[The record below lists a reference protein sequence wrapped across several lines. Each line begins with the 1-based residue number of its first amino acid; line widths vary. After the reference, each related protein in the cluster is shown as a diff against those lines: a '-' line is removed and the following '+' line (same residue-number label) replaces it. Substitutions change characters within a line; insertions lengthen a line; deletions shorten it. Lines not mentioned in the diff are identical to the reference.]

1 MSIVCSRATSDRA
14 PSGFQSHFSR
24 SFTLFLKKLGL
35 ADAGRTQSSTHHA
48 AFAGWVWWKRIS
60 TMGEPFDTL
69 KSDSREQKRNF
80 VSHSPGVWVTFSH
93 TTSSIRMKI
102 FYLSKID
109 ELEIEEVENLALY
122 FFLLLVILYCATA
135 HCVKKCNVDR
145 ANNLWII

>member
-1 MSIVCSRATSDRA
+1 MSIAARRDIRA
-14 PSGFQSHFSR
+14 PSGVQSHFSR

-35 ADAGRTQSSTHHA
+35 ADAGRTQSTHHA
-48 AFAGWVWWKRIS
+48 CAGWVWWKRIL

-145 ANNLWII
+145 ANNIWII